1 MEIVTLNEKGQVT
14 IPAKIRKNR
23 GLRKGM
29 RVALVE
35 VGERVELV
43 ALPEDPIQGLIGL
56 GRKLPSIGEIE
67 AEADIE

>member
-14 IPAKIRKNR
+14 IPARIRKNR
-23 GLRKGM
+23 GMTKGM

-35 VGERVELV
+35 IGERIELV
-43 ALPEDPIQGLIGL
+43 AIPKDPIQGLVGL
-56 GRKLPSIGEIE
+56 GSKLPSIEEIE